1 MNPIHEAP
9 TMLGTQYAGRVGMS
23 TAAKKAPANRASKDK
38 TTPQAAPATS
48 LVLRVCRPD
57 MTAYGGFVW
66 PSDVGATVEA
76 PDWRNNN
83 DCGHGLHGWLYGQGD
98 HGCVDHWAKAG
109 AKWLVLEVE
118 TDSIVM
124 LGGKCKFPRATVRFV
139 GAKHDAA
146 AYLIAHEP
154 RAASVAVIGARIDVG
169 DGGSAMAG
177 ALSTLTGGDGAT
189 LTGGGY
195 ATLTGGDGATLT
207 GGDYAT
213 LTGGDGTTLTGG
225 DYATLTGGDYATL
238 TGGDGAELRI
248 RYWDAKADR
257 WRTAIAYVG
266 ENGIKTGVAYRLNGK
281 HEFVEAD
288 Q

>member
-1 MNPIHEAP
+1 
-9 TMLGTQYAGRVGMS
+9 MS

-76 PDWRNNN
+76 PDWRNDN

-177 ALSTLTGGDGAT
+177 ALSTLTGGD
-189 LTGGGY
+189 Y
-195 ATLTGGDGATLT
+195 ATLTGGR
-207 GGDYAT
+207 YA
-213 LTGGDGTTLTGG
+213 TLTGG

-238 TGGDGAELRI
+238 TGGRCATLTGGAGATLTGGAGAELRI

>member
-1 MNPIHEAP
+1 
-9 TMLGTQYAGRVGMS
+9 MS

-57 MTAYGGFVW
+57 MAAYGGFVW

-76 PDWRNNN
+76 PDWRNDN

-177 ALSTLTGGDGAT
+177 ALSTLTGGDGST
-189 LTGGGY
+189 LTGGYRSTLTGGDRS
-195 ATLTGGDGATLT
+195 TLTGGDGSTLT
-207 GGDYAT
+207 GGDRS
-213 LTGGDGTTLTGG
+213 
-225 DYATLTGGDYATL
+225 TL

>member
-1 MNPIHEAP
+1 
-9 TMLGTQYAGRVGMS
+9 MS
-23 TAAKKAPANRASKDK
+23 TAAKKAPAKRASKDK
-38 TTPQAAPATS
+38 TAPQAAPATS

-76 PDWRNNN
+76 PDWRNDN
-83 DCGHGLHGWLYGQGD
+83 DCGYGLHGWLYGQGA
-98 HGCVDHWAKAG
+98 HGCVGHWAEEG

-124 LGGKCKFPRATVRFV
+124 LDGKCKFPRATVRFV
-139 GAKHDAA
+139 GEKHDAA

-154 RAASVAVIGARIDVG
+154 RAVGVAVIGVRIDVG
-169 DGGSAMAG
+169 DGGTATAG
-177 ALSTLTGGDGAT
+177 ALSKLTGGDCAT
-189 LTGGGY
+189 LTGGN
-195 ATLTGGDGATLT
+195 DATLT

-213 LTGGDGTTLTGG
+213 LTGGDC
-225 DYATLTGGDYATL
+225 ATLTGGDC
-238 TGGDGAELRI
+238 AELRI

-266 ENGIKTGVAYRLNGK
+266 ENSIKAGVAYRLNET

>member
-1 MNPIHEAP
+1 MSSKAK
-9 TMLGTQYAGRVGMS
+9 AGGMGMS
-23 TAAKKAPANRASKDK
+23 TAAKKVPAKRTSKNK
-38 TTPQAAPATS
+38 TTTPAAPATS

-66 PSDVGATVEA
+66 PSEVGATVEA
-76 PDWRNNN
+76 PDWKN
-83 DCGHGLHGWLYGQGD
+83 DSACGHGLHGWLYGQGD
-98 HGCVDHWAKAG
+98 HGCVDHWATEG

-139 GAKHDAA
+139 GEKHDAA
-146 AYLIAHEP
+146 TYLIANEP
-154 RAASVAVIGARIDVG
+154 RAVGVAVIGARIAVG
-169 DGGSAMAG
+169 DGGTAMAG
-177 ALSTLTGGDGAT
+177 ALSK
-189 LTGGGY
+189 
-195 ATLTGGDGATLT
+195 LT

-213 LTGGDGTTLTGG
+213 LTGGDRATLTGGDRATLTGG
-225 DYATLTGGDYATL
+225 DYATLTGGDYA
-238 TGGDGAELRI
+238 ELRI
-248 RYWDAKADR
+248 RYWDAKANR

-266 ENGIKTGVAYRLNGK
+266 ENGIKAGVAYRLNGK